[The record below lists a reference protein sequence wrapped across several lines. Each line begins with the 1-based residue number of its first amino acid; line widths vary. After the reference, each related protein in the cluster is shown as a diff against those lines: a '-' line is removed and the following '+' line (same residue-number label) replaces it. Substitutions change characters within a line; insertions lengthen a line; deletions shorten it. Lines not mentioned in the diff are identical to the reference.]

1 MLDSIPGGL
10 PLVMGVLAAAVLA
23 YAAYL
28 LVDQNG
34 SIVYEVPRTAAR
46 FVAPAIFV
54 GAAVVNYFAGG
65 RGPEQ
70 LGVGAVLLAFAAL
83 MLVAR
88 TGVGRAG
95 IYADGVRRAW
105 ARIDEV
111 SVTSLEGGAGARV
124 TWGARGSSRDL
135 DLPGANPDEVR
146 EFVREMRRSH

>member
-1 MLDSIPGGL
+1 MPADKELSPEEK
-10 PLVMGVLAAAVLA
+10 AAAAERNFLSGCNCC
-23 YAAYL
+23 
-28 LVDQNG
+28 Q
-34 SIVYEVPRTAAR
+34 S
-46 FVAPAIFV
+46 
-54 GAAVVNYFAGG
+54 
-65 RGPEQ
+65 
-70 LGVGAVLLAFAAL
+70 VLLAFAAL

-111 SVTSLEGGAGARV
+111 SVTALEGGAGARV